1 MYTSTVN
8 TYSKSREVARQ
19 AAATKARIKACYPVN
34 QLKLDLLSLGVFTYL
49 YKSGRSEEQI
59 CHILG
64 LNIGEFRQ
72 VEMQI
77 AL

>member
-8 TYSKSREVARQ
+8 TYSKSRKCERQ
-19 AAATKARIKACYPVN
+19 VAATKNRIKACYPVN
-34 QLKLDLLSLGVFTYL
+34 QLKLDLLNLGIFTYL

-59 CHILG
+59 CRILE
-64 LNIGEFRQ
+64 LNVGEFRR
-72 VEMQI
+72 VEMLI

>member
-1 MYTSTVN
+1 MHTSTVN
-8 TYSKSREVARQ
+8 TYSKPRAVARHIAGSQ
-19 AAATKARIKACYPVN
+19 TRIKACYPVN
-34 QLKLDLLSLGVFTYL
+34 QLKLDLLNLGIFTYL

-77 AL
+77 SL